1 MIAVVER
8 VPVDVT
14 IELAALD
21 AALDATLEEGVP
33 ADITIELDVSA
44 VVEGVELPTSCL
56 FEDGPSSRS
65 SSLSLFLK
73 EVTSFSAI
81 ELVLATCCFFWEVP
95 SSASSSR
102 SLFLAVTALVINEL
116 VIISILSI
124 PFYMYQQ

>member
-21 AALDATLEEGVP
+21 AALDATLDATLEEGVP
-33 ADITIELDVSA
+33 ADITMELDVSA

-65 SSLSLFLK
+65 SSLSLFLE

-95 SSASSSR
+95 SSAS
-102 SLFLAVTALVINEL
+102 E
-116 VIISILSI
+116 
-124 PFYMYQQ
+124 